1 MKGIKTTKTMTAL
14 AGILALG
21 LLAGCGSTTE
31 ETKATESVNE
41 SVPEETEGTESVTET
56 AADSAQSSEFV
67 IEYPSYLKD
76 TEGESLVLQE
86 KPEDIVCLS
95 NSALQILVRS
105 DVHPIAVTSPASSVE
120 YPEWVSELPVI
131 ETGMSELDTE
141 NVISME
147 PDLVIMGQH
156 LQEDYG
162 QILTDAGIPVYYTS
176 EGPSTTY
183 HEVKEEAEVISTAF
197 GGDTLAEEIAAEF
210 EAVEKRTAQYSDTH
224 ETKKMM
230 ILFSMPPTYQ
240 QTSQGYLG
248 SMLSMLPFE
257 NLSDTLI
264 DPSSRT
270 APLDQEKLVE
280 MNPEVIFA
288 ISPTMATAEELE
300 AGYKEQF
307 EQNPQIWDSLA
318 AVQND
323 SIVYLS
329 SEYVTSKGIQMINS
343 MNALMDL
350 LDEKFQ

>member
-1 MKGIKTTKTMTAL
+1 MRGIKTMTTL
-14 AGILALG
+14 AMAGVLTLG
-21 LLAGCGSTTE
+21 LLAGCSSTGE
-31 ETKATESVNE
+31 PKEKEATEQDTAKS
-41 SVPEETEGTESVTET
+41 EE
-56 AADSAQSSEFV
+56 SSEFV
-67 IEYPSYLKD
+67 IEYPSYLEE
-76 TEGESLVLQE
+76 TEGEKLVLDE

-105 DVHPIAVTSPASSVE
+105 DVYPIAVTSPASSVE
-120 YPEWVSELPVI
+120 YPDWVSELPVI

-141 NVISME
+141 KVISME

-162 QILTDAGIPVYYTS
+162 QLLTDAGIPVYYTS

-183 HEVKEEAEVISTAF
+183 EEVKEEAEVISTAF
-197 GGDTLAEEIAAEF
+197 GGDTLADEIAGEF
-210 EAVEKRTAQYSDTH
+210 EAVEARAAEYSGTHDTKR
-224 ETKKMM
+224 MM

-257 NLSDTLI
+257 NLCDTLI
-264 DPSSRT
+264 DPASRT

-288 ISPTMATAEELE
+288 ISPTMPTAEALE

-307 EQNPQIWDSLA
+307 EQNPQIWNNLT

-329 SEYVTSKGIQMINS
+329 SEYVTSKGIQIINS
-343 MNALMDL
+343 MNNLMDL